1 MSGLID
7 SIDKNEVL
15 RYLGYRGTPPAPQIE
30 SLVDMCISRTLEVI
44 APRFLYR
51 RFAIERAEDGLYV
64 SGTDVVLSGM
74 SISEHLYNCD
84 ELYLMCVTIGGELDR
99 LVRLK
104 MATAPDE
111 GVVYDSCGSAAVE
124 KLADEVEK
132 MIAAEAEREGTNTTW
147 RFSPDME
154 ICRWRRREQYLWR
167 WMLTEGREWR
177 LPAEC
182 S

>member
-99 LVRLK
+99 LVRL
-104 MATAPDE
+104 T
-111 GVVYDSCGSAAVE
+111 VE
-124 KLADEVEK
+124 RCVSL
-132 MIAAEAEREGTNTTW
+132 
-147 RFSPDME
+147 
-154 ICRWRRREQYLWR
+154 
-167 WMLTEGREWR
+167 
-177 LPAEC
+177 
-182 S
+182 